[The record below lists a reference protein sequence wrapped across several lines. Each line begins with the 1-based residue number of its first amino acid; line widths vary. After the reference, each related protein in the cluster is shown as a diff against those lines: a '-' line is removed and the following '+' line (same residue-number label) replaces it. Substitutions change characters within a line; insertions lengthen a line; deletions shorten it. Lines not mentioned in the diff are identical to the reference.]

1 MSWINT
7 PNGRSIAV
15 LAVVMLAS
23 VSLVVGMQVS
33 GLHPILGVRL
43 ALALAVVVAGIWAA
57 CGYWRNVDEA
67 GRAAQK
73 WAWFWGGSI
82 GMGLGVLAIAIGVV
96 RPEWFDIAAML
107 PEHATALTG
116 IFYGAMAM
124 VLAQFIGFLVAWAY
138 WWARRR

>member
-7 PNGRSIAV
+7 PNGRSILV
-15 LAVVMLAS
+15 LAAVMLSSLA
-23 VSLVVGMQVS
+23 LVVGMQVS
-33 GLHPILGVRL
+33 GLHPVLGVRL

-73 WAWFWGGSI
+73 WAWFWGGQA
-82 GMGLGVLAIAIGVV
+82 GMALAILPLGL
-96 RPEWFDIAAML
+96 IAVGRTPLDLSDTKPGML
-107 PEHATALTG
+107 L
-116 IFYGAMAM
+116 FYGAGVM
-124 VLAQFIGFLVAWAY
+124 VLAQLAGFFVAWAY

>member
-7 PNGRSIAV
+7 PNGRSILV
-15 LAVVMLAS
+15 LAAVMLSSLA
-23 VSLVVGMQVS
+23 LVVGMQVS
-33 GLHPILGVRL
+33 GLHPVLGVRL

-73 WAWFWGGSI
+73 WAWFWGGQA
-82 GMGLGVLAIAIGVV
+82 GMALAILPLGL
-96 RPEWFDIAAML
+96 IAVGRTPL
-107 PEHATALTG
+107 DLSDTKPGTLL
-116 IFYGAMAM
+116 FYGAGVM
-124 VLAQFIGFLVAWAY
+124 VLAQLAGFFVAWAY